1 MCRNIA
7 CKRPITPLDEE
18 LMSMA
23 WLISKIF
30 SWHDCT
36 LIDGI
41 SPIIIVGHGV
51 ILFTQKDATMTSLFA
66 KLGYNITSI
75 YHYL

>member
-1 MCRNIA
+1 
-7 CKRPITPLDEE
+7 
-18 LMSMA
+18 MA